1 MKKNLIPLV
10 CGILVAI
17 FSYHY
22 PGILKWCQNKFIKKQ
37 EQQHIEIKK
46 DSKLSIYKD
55 EQATKSN
62 IDDSSVDIDPQI
74 KNNNNSGNPFKPFQS
89 DIQEKD
95 FFKIYDESPKNICA
109 NHCLEVDIWST
120 QKSLEIWE
128 CNQNIWKKNKKSIQL
143 GESIK
148 LSDDCCLILKEI
160 KEENYVPGRTRR
172 LFAVFEQKT
181 Q

>member
-1 MKKNLIPLV
+1 MFLKKILIPLV

-22 PGILKWCQNKFIKKQ
+22 PGILKWYQNKF
-37 EQQHIEIKK
+37 
-46 DSKLSIYKD
+46 
-55 EQATKSN
+55 
-62 IDDSSVDIDPQI
+62 I
-74 KNNNNSGNPFKPFQS
+74 KNNNNSGNPFKPFPS

-128 CNQNIWKKNKKSIQL
+128 CNQNIWKKNKKSMQL

-160 KEENYVPGRTRR
+160 KEESYVPGRTRR